1 MPVVQAW
8 STEHALEVLQLQQ
21 QTKWSQRQLAEH
33 FGKCKPTI
41 TQALRTARKLLAE
54 QQAAAIDTTD

>member
-21 QTKWSQRQLAEH
+21 QTKWSHRKLAEH
-33 FGKCKPTI
+33 FGKSKPTI
-41 TQALRTARKLLAE
+41 TQALGTARELLAK
-54 QQAAAIDTTD
+54 QQAAAVDSTH